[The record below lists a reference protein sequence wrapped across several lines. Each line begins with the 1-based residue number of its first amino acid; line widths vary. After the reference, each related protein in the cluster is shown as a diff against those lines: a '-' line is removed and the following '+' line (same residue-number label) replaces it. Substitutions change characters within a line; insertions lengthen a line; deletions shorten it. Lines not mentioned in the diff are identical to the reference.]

1 MGLWSRER
9 ITRWGGAAA
18 LAVSLAGCNP
28 PPLPILVAE
37 PTAAPTVAPSPTL
50 TATLRPTFTP
60 TAVPTAVPTPTATPS
75 PTPTFEPL
83 EPTATLAP
91 LSGDE
96 RSELFDQA
104 WNLVRRRYLYPD
116 YRGVDWPAVREEFAP
131 QVAAAE
137 TPEQFYGLMRAMIDR
152 LGDDHTRYVS
162 PQQVAEEEARSQGS
176 LIYGGIGVTIR
187 DDEGGALITRV
198 AAGGPADEAGLQP
211 RDLIVAIGG
220 TPISDTVA
228 FGPEGPEGAVR
239 GAPGTPLLLMVRSP
253 GDLAR
258 EVQLTRRVIPA
269 DAFPPVEARR
279 LAGTQVGLLLIDTFE
294 REDLT
299 ALVRDQLD
307 DLLARGPLDG
317 LILDVRDNGGG
328 FIEVMLDT
336 LGLFADGGSI
346 GSSASRRAREELTI
360 PDGQLA
366 PGLEDVPIVVL
377 IGEGTASAAEMFA
390 AGMRARERATLIG
403 TTSAGNTENLVLH
416 NFSDGSRLWLA
427 EYAYRLPD
435 GSLIEDVG
443 VQPDQVVEA
452 RWWRFAPED
461 DPQVRAALAALASAA
476 PLR

>member
-1 MGLWSRER
+1 MGARRRKRTIWR
-9 ITRWGGAAA
+9 AA
-18 LAVSLAGCNP
+18 LAGLALTLAGCSP
-28 PPLPILVAE
+28 PSLPLLVAE
-37 PTAAPTVAPSPTL
+37 PTAAPTLAPSPS
-50 TATLRPTFTP
+50 ATPTPSPSPTP
-60 TAVPTAVPTPTATPS
+60 TAVPTLVPTPTATPS

-96 RSELFDQA
+96 RSEIFDQA

-131 QVAAAE
+131 QVATAE

-162 PQQVAEEEARSQGS
+162 PQGVAEEEARTRGG

-187 DDEGGALITRV
+187 DDAGGALITRV
-198 AAGGPADEAGLQP
+198 AAGGPADQAGLQP

-239 GAPGTPLLLMVRSP
+239 GLPGTQLLLAVRSP
-253 GDLAR
+253 GDPVR

-279 LAGTQVGLLLIDTFE
+279 LAGTQVGLLLIDTFA

-299 ALVRDQLD
+299 TLVRDQLD

-317 LILDVRDNGGG
+317 LIIDVRDNGGG

-346 GSSASRRAREELTI
+346 GSSASRRTREELTI
-360 PDGQLA
+360 PAGQLV
-366 PGLEDVPIVVL
+366 PGLEDVPLAVL
-377 IGEGTASAAEMFA
+377 IGAGTASAAEMFA
-390 AGMRARERATLIG
+390 AGMRARERATLVG
-403 TTSAGNTENLVLH
+403 VTSAGNTENLVLH
-416 NFSDGSRLWLA
+416 NFGDGSRLWLA
-427 EYAYRLPD
+427 EYAYRQPD

-443 VQPDQVVEA
+443 VLPDLPVDAQ
-452 RWWRFAPED
+452 WWRFAPED
-461 DPQVRAALAALASAA
+461 DPQVVAALAALARAAA
-476 PLR
+476 PR